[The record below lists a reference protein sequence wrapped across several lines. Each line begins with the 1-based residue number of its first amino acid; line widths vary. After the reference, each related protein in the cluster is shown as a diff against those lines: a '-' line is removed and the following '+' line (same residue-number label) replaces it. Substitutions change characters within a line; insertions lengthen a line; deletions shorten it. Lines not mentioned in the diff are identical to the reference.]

1 MRREVF
7 TGWSGSPAC
16 GSGEDLRRFVLPS
29 SQPSIFA
36 TSAATGFY
44 LGPIPRTAVH
54 APLLAV
60 LARPSS
66 DVAVYVAKVKGRPTI
81 VLLADQ
87 LDDTLLGTRA
97 LGEISKRAGEAL
109 TRMLSSR

>member
-1 MRREVF
+1 
-7 TGWSGSPAC
+7 
-16 GSGEDLRRFVLPS
+16 
-29 SQPSIFA
+29 
-36 TSAATGFY
+36 
-44 LGPIPRTAVH
+44 
-54 APLLAV
+54 
-60 LARPSS
+60 
-66 DVAVYVAKVKGRPTI
+66 VAVYVAKVKGRPTI